1 MTSEDQ
7 ILLLMP
13 ETILVFD
20 SGLGGTTVLRE
31 IVKLRPG
38 ARYVYVADDA
48 YFPYGQHT
56 EAEIGLL
63 VQINFRVLGLVV
75 VSLLFPCLC
84 SRPPCPLST

>member
-56 EAEIGLL
+56 EAEI
-63 VQINFRVLGLVV
+63 VTRVVPLIGNLIDIH
-75 VSLLFPCLC
+75 
-84 SRPPCPLST
+84 RPDVAVIAETTP